1 MKSSASSR
9 YRATAVP
16 VALII
21 PNLLLGVPP
30 VMQQQLL
37 LPLLQ
42 LRLLSVSLRVP
53 ACYPQIELH
62 TLCRYELDELLLL
75 EVLLQVV
82 NLPRC
87 G

>member
-1 MKSSASSR
+1 MKSSVPS
-9 YRATAVP
+9 RATAVP

-21 PNLLLGVPP
+21 PFILGVPP
-30 VMQQQLL
+30 VMQQRL

-62 TLCRYELDELLLL
+62 TLC
-75 EVLLQVV
+75 VSI
-82 NLPRC
+82 
-87 G
+87 